1 MSDATMEHHTDS
13 PDDELDP
20 LSVVLRAA
28 DSLVSSPEPEVV
40 FESLVR
46 LCAPLVCDAAT
57 ATVSTADGRIHA
69 ATWPYGELPHW
80 SQSGSI
86 VTEFDAPAAGGR
98 AGYHGL
104 VSFRFR
110 LTDERQPLVVQLLV
124 ERAMANVE
132 RARMVEE
139 AASWRATVDH
149 LHVALSSNREIGVAV
164 GIVMVN
170 HQLTRDQAFDLL
182 SRVSQHVNR
191 KLGAV
196 ALEVAQTGGLDLPDG
211 VAIVKPGG
219 RRARRRL
226 SSVPTL
232 AGD

>member
-1 MSDATMEHHTDS
+1 M
-13 PDDELDP
+13 
-20 LSVVLRAA
+20 
-28 DSLVSSPEPEVV
+28 
-40 FESLVR
+40 
-46 LCAPLVCDAAT
+46 
-57 ATVSTADGRIHA
+57 
-69 ATWPYGELPHW
+69 
-80 SQSGSI
+80 
-86 VTEFDAPAAGGR
+86 
-98 AGYHGL
+98 
-104 VSFRFR
+104 SFRFR
-110 LTDERQPLVVQLLV
+110 LTDERQPLIVQLLV

-191 KLGAV
+191 KLGVV
-196 ALEVAQTGGLDLPDG
+196 ALEVAQTGDLDLPDG